1 MKKLVNSQQ
10 MKKIDAF
17 TIDEIGIPAMVLME
31 NAANEVVAAME
42 ERISGEDII
51 LVICGSGNN
60 GGDGM
65 AAARILLNHGFQVD
79 VFLIG
84 ERDKLSPESRKQLD
98 IIENLEMVIWD
109 DISEINFKG
118 YTVLVDAIFGIGLD
132 RPAEGKY
139 AETIQLMNAFQG
151 YVFAVDI
158 PSGISADNGQV
169 LGTAVRARTSRISR
183 CWRRCRR
190 RFSPLNG

>member
-1 MKKLVNSQQ
+1 MTSINVQEEYLMKKLVNSQQ

-42 ERISGEDII
+42 GRISGEDII

-151 YVFAVDI
+151 YVSCFT
-158 PSGISADNGQV
+158 QV
-169 LGTAVRARTSRISR
+169 LCT
-183 CWRRCRR
+183 
-190 RFSPLNG
+190 PEN

>member
-65 AAARILLNHGFQVD
+65 AAARILLNHGFQVN
-79 VFLIG
+79 VLLIG
-84 ERDKLSPESRKQLD
+84 EREKL
-98 IIENLEMVIWD
+98 
-109 DISEINFKG
+109 
-118 YTVLVDAIFGIGLD
+118 
-132 RPAEGKY
+132 
-139 AETIQLMNAFQG
+139 
-151 YVFAVDI
+151 
-158 PSGISADNGQV
+158 
-169 LGTAVRARTSRISR
+169 
-183 CWRRCRR
+183 
-190 RFSPLNG
+190 